1 MGVVLACTWKPRG
14 ELSRL
19 LRLWPR
25 LTEVYEHGV
34 VAVMPGADPDDV
46 QRLRAQPSV
55 SVRVV
60 PRSAGSRYRAI
71 EGALETPASHIHLA
85 DLDRLVRW
93 AETRPEEWRRAV
105 EAVQQSDCLV
115 VGRTECAMQTHPQAL
130 RQTERLINA
139 VFSDA
144 LGQPLDLGGG
154 MRGFSRAVARV
165 VLANSQPGWWGDAA
179 WPVIAQ
185 RAGFAV
191 RYLAVDGMDW
201 ETPDRYRERAAD
213 ADTQRRAAE
222 DYDAN
227 ADHWAFRVRVALEIV
242 QEGLAAR
249 RRALVEGV

>member
-1 MGVVLACTWKPRG
+1 MGVTLACTWRPRG
-14 ELSRL
+14 EL
-19 LRLWPR
+19 PR
-25 LTEVYEHGV
+25 F
-34 VAVMPGADPDDV
+34 
-46 QRLRAQPSV
+46 QRLHPQLAQMYESITIATPPGSDRAAVHQMGEEPGIT
-55 SVRVV
+55 VV
-60 PRSAGSRYRAI
+60 TSSIAGARYL
-71 EGALETPASHIHLA
+71 ALQTALATPASHIYLA

-93 AETRPEEWRRAV
+93 AETRPEEWRRVV
-105 EAVQQSDCLV
+105 EAVQQADCLI
-115 VGRTECAMQTHPQAL
+115 VGRTEYAMQTHPQAL
-130 RQTERLINA
+130 RQTEQLINA

-154 MRGFSRAVARV
+154 MRGFSRAAARV

-179 WPVIAQ
+179 WPVIVQ

-222 DYDAN
+222 DYDAD
-227 ADHWAFRVRVALEIV
+227 ADHWACRVRVALEIV

>member
-1 MGVVLACTWKPRG
+1 
-14 ELSRL
+14 
-19 LRLWPR
+19 
-25 LTEVYEHGV
+25 VYEHIV
-34 VAVMPGADPDDV
+34 VAVIRAPDDELR
-46 QRLRAQPSV
+46 RLRAQPGV
-55 SVRVV
+55 SIVVV
-60 PRSAGSRYRAI
+60 PRSAGSRYRTLA
-71 EGALETPASHIHLA
+71 GALETPASHIHLA

-105 EAVQQSDCLV
+105 GAVQQTDCLV

-154 MRGFSRAVARV
+154 MRGFSRAAARV

-179 WPVIAQ
+179 WPVIVQ

-222 DYDAN
+222 DYDAD

-242 QEGLAAR
+242 QEGLAAG